1 MGARRQ
7 AFFVGRF
14 FRPSGRPPPLA
25 SPLNGAPNLRS
36 RRLFER
42 RCFGAVLRICCCRSS
57 STAAASQHLCSP
69 SPGAGRP
76 WRFVLAA
83 SSASPSASV
92 RGEHPLALA
101 PAQSGSPHWLQA
113 REASAIGAV
122 PRLVQGGS
130 MRQPSNQGHSGA
142 ARLTEL
148 VMRHVDRTGRGPDPI
163 DDDPRAPPVLVL
175 AELNYSTN
183 ESHFHSLQRK
193 AVGGRPGL
201 ISRLRRRSIF
211 TPAGRLEPR
220 AASCRVIEQDP
231 TLLSAIC
238 FLSTSQPRRS

>member
-1 MGARRQ
+1 MFRSDVAYLLLSIVFHRRRLPALVLPEPGRGAAV
-7 AFFVGRF
+7 AFHFSGLFCEPLRLG
-14 FRPSGRPPPLA
+14 SGRK
-25 SPLNGAPNLRS
+25 
-36 RRLFER
+36 
-42 RCFGAVLRICCCRSS
+42 
-57 STAAASQHLCSP
+57 
-69 SPGAGRP
+69 
-76 WRFVLAA
+76 
-83 SSASPSASV
+83 
-92 RGEHPLALA
+92 HPLGLA

-148 VMRHVDRTGRGPDPI
+148 VMRHVDRTGRGPDPV
-163 DDDPRAPPVLVL
+163 DDDPGAPPVLVL

-201 ISRLRRRSIF
+201 ISRRRRRSIF

-220 AASCRVIEQDP
+220 AASCRVIEQDAS
-231 TLLSAIC
+231 LLSAIC
-238 FLSTSQPRRS
+238 FLSTSQPHRS

>member
-1 MGARRQ
+1 
-7 AFFVGRF
+7 
-14 FRPSGRPPPLA
+14 
-25 SPLNGAPNLRS
+25 
-36 RRLFER
+36 
-42 RCFGAVLRICCCRSS
+42 
-57 STAAASQHLCSP
+57 
-69 SPGAGRP
+69 
-76 WRFVLAA
+76 
-83 SSASPSASV
+83 
-92 RGEHPLALA
+92 
-101 PAQSGSPHWLQA
+101 
-113 REASAIGAV
+113 
-122 PRLVQGGS
+122 

-175 AELNYSTN
+175 AKLNYSTN
-183 ESHFHSLQRK
+183 ESHFHSLKRK

-201 ISRLRRRSIF
+201 ISRRRRRSIF

-220 AASCRVIEQDP
+220 AASCRVIEQDA